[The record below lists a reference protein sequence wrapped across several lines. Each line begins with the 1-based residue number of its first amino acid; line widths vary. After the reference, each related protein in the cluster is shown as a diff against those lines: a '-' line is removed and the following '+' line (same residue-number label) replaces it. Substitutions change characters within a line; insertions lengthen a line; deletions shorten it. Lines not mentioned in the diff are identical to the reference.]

1 MKHSPFFS
9 PAKVLFSSPFLIHLC
24 VCVCVCVHSSASP
37 YKALHT
43 HNFSCGIKILHK
55 TSNNNYDIFNIL
67 ASVSAVIKPQARTH
81 KYGKS

>member
-1 MKHSPFFS
+1 MKHSPFFFPS
-9 PAKVLFSSPFLIHLC
+9 QGFIFLS
-24 VCVCVCVHSSASP
+24 VPNTFCVCVCVHSSASP

-43 HNFSCGIKILHK
+43 HNFSCEIKILHK
-55 TSNNNYDIFNIL
+55 TSNNSYDIFNIL